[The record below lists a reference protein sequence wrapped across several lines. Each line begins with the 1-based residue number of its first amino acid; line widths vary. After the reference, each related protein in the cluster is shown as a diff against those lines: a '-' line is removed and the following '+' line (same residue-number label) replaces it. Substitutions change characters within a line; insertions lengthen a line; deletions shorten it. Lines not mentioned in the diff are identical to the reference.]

1 MNTELLLAVN
11 GFLTLIL
18 GITLKALAAI
28 YSTRFKVLENAKDD
42 HEKRVQK
49 IEDVQTIKIDQLS
62 IEFSK
67 MEVKIDGLASQVST
81 LSQNFH
87 KQKNEESQLVNAAN
101 GLLKFLERNEK
112 NAK

>member
-1 MNTELLLAVN
+1 MNIELLLAVN

-18 GITLKALAAI
+18 GITLKALSAI
-28 YSTRFKVLENAKDD
+28 YSKRLDVVESAKDD
-42 HEKRVQK
+42 HEKRIQK
-49 IEDVQTIKIDQLS
+49 IEDVQNIKIDLLS
-62 IEFSK
+62 VELGK
-67 MEVKIDGLASQVST
+67 MELKIDSLATQVST